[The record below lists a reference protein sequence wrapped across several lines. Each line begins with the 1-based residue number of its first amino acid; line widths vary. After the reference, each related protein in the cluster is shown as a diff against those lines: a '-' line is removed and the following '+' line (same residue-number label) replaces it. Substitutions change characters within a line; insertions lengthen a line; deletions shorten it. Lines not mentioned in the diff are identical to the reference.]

1 MAEQLFTVDYVHRLR
16 AGDPVAQDHFV
27 CHFQP
32 VVRVWL
38 NKRVRSP
45 QLRQDVSQ
53 DTFARI
59 FSFLRAGGEIEHP
72 ERLAA
77 FVTAVTRNT
86 LREKFREDH
95 PAAGMPF
102 EALLLRDE
110 APPADDLLI
119 GQERSERVREVLSS
133 LGERDSLL
141 LRRVFL
147 DGVDRDAV
155 CREMGVDRDYLRVLL
170 HRAINNFR
178 ISMKRF
184 GLVHH

>member
-1 MAEQLFTVDYVHRLR
+1 MAEQVFNFDYVRRLR
-16 AGDPVAQDHFV
+16 IGDPDAQEHFV

-38 NKRVRSP
+38 KQRVRSP

-72 ERLAA
+72 ERLAS
-77 FVTAVTRNT
+77 FVTAVARNT
-86 LREKFREDH
+86 LREKFREDQ
-95 PAAGMPF
+95 PAAGPPF
-102 EALLLRDE
+102 EDLLLRDE
-110 APPADDLLI
+110 APAADDLLI
-119 GQERSERVREVLSS
+119 GQERRELVREVLSS
-133 LGERDSLL
+133 LPERDAEL

-147 DGVDRDAV
+147 DDADRHAI
-155 CREMGVDRDYLRVLL
+155 CLEMGVDRDYLRVLL

-178 ISMKRF
+178 VSMKRF
-184 GLVHH
+184 DLVRH

>member
-1 MAEQLFTVDYVHRLR
+1 MAEQVFNFDYVHRLR
-16 AGDPVAQDHFV
+16 IGDPVAEEHFV

-38 NKRVRSP
+38 NRRVRSP

-59 FSFLRAGGEIEHP
+59 FSFLRGGGEIEHP
-72 ERLAA
+72 ERLAS
-77 FVTAVTRNT
+77 FVTAVARNT
-86 LREKFREDH
+86 LREKFREDQ
-95 PAAGMPF
+95 PAAGLPF
-102 EALLLRDE
+102 DDLALRDG
-110 APPADDLLI
+110 APGADDLLI
-119 GQERSERVREVLSS
+119 DRERRERVREVLSS
-133 LGERDSLL
+133 LPNREGLL

-147 DGVDRDAV
+147 DGADRAAI

-170 HRAINNFR
+170 HRAVNNCR

-184 GLVHH
+184 DLLRH